1 MPQLDKGVAFHVP
14 KLDKREHVALK
25 ALSKGEAEPHQQ
37 TLALEV
43 IVKKFSRAFELGYI
57 PGSFDQSAFLAG
69 RGFVGQQ
76 ITKALNTAIKEDK
89 PNAT

>member
-1 MPQLDKGVAFHVP
+1 MPHKDPGVALAVIPLDKQ
-14 KLDKREHVALK
+14 EHVALK
-25 ALSKGEAEPHQQ
+25 CLSKGTAEPHQQ

-43 IVKKFSRAFELGYI
+43 IVKKFARAFELGYI

-76 ITKALNTAIKEDK
+76 ITKHITLPVKDD
-89 PNAT
+89 